1 MRRLWS
7 TLALLAVL
15 IGLGS
20 YIYFG
25 LANKSDDAASKN
37 EKVFAGVEA
46 DQVEEIK
53 VKSESGDVTTV
64 RKENGAWKIVAPVA
78 APASD
83 SDVSGITSTLGA
95 LEVARVVDENPADLK
110 DFGLDQPRI
119 EVDFKSGGGK
129 PSGRLRI
136 GAKTAT
142 GANMYALK
150 NDDKRVLLV
159 AQYQETSL
167 NKSTFDL
174 RDKTILKVDRDKV
187 DGADI
192 TVDGKPI
199 ELAKSGEDWK
209 LTKPIAARADASAV
223 DGLINR
229 VQTAQMKSIVAPEPS
244 PADVKKYGLDKP
256 SATVNLHL
264 GSARASLLLGGKADD
279 GSVYAR
285 DASKPDVFTIESSL
299 ADDLKK
305 GADDYRRKDMFE
317 FRAFNATRV
326 DITRGSQTI
335 SFERVKSQNKDQAD
349 TWKRLA
355 PSPGDPDRQKVED
368 LLAGLADIRATS
380 FVDSK
385 AKTGLDSPAMVVVA
399 KFDDGKKE
407 ERVTFGKNGDDV
419 YASRPD
425 DPGAGKIESSKFDDA
440 MKALDELVK

>member
-1 MRRLWS
+1 
-7 TLALLAVL
+7 
-15 IGLGS
+15 
-20 YIYFG
+20 
-25 LANKSDDAASKN
+25 
-37 EKVFAGVEA
+37 
-46 DQVEEIK
+46 
-53 VKSESGDVTTV
+53 
-64 RKENGAWKIVAPVA
+64 
-78 APASD
+78 
-83 SDVSGITSTLGA
+83 
-95 LEVARVVDENPADLK
+95 
-110 DFGLDQPRI
+110 
-119 EVDFKSGGGK
+119 
-129 PSGRLRI
+129 
-136 GAKTAT
+136 
-142 GANMYALK
+142 
-150 NDDKRVLLV
+150 
-159 AQYQETSL
+159 
-167 NKSTFDL
+167 
-174 RDKTILKVDRDKV
+174 
-187 DGADI
+187 
-192 TVDGKPI
+192 
-199 ELAKSGEDWK
+199 
-209 LTKPIAARADASAV
+209 
-223 DGLINR
+223 
-229 VQTAQMKSIVAPEPS
+229 VQTAQMKSIVAAEPS